1 MPHRPDASVCMLG
14 RFMEGKIAL
23 DDEGAGWNDGRCPP
37 RPCARPLYNEGE
49 EISALDNDVDK
60 WLHGG
65 LDDGSMRYS
74 ETFHSLGAI
83 ASRFSCAKAMV
94 Y

>member
-1 MPHRPDASVCMLG
+1 MSRATSARCFCVHARPLYGGENCAG
-14 RFMEGKIAL
+14 RRR
-23 DDEGAGWNDGRCPP
+23 GRMDMTAD
-37 RPCARPLYNEGE
+37 ARPLYNEGE

-83 ASRFSCAKAMV
+83 TSRFSCAKAMV

>member
-1 MPHRPDASVCMLG
+1 MP
-14 RFMEGKIAL
+14 
-23 DDEGAGWNDGRCPP
+23 
-37 RPCARPLYNEGE
+37 ARPLYNEGE

-60 WLHGG
+60 WSYGG

-74 ETFHSLGAI
+74 ETFHSFGAI
-83 ASRFSCAKAMV
+83 ASRFSGAKAMV

>member
-1 MPHRPDASVCMLG
+1 
-14 RFMEGKIAL
+14 MEGKIAL

>member
-1 MPHRPDASVCMLG
+1 MP
-14 RFMEGKIAL
+14 
-23 DDEGAGWNDGRCPP
+23 
-37 RPCARPLYNEGE
+37 ARSLYNEGE

-74 ETFHSLGAI
+74 KTFPSLGAMNDQNDTT
-83 ASRFSCAKAMV
+83 KQT
-94 Y
+94 